1 MRESIKYSDTRK
13 LLEINDVLYKINR
26 QKAEGPT
33 RVVVTYVKQMEAGHY
48 VYGHSGSENHFFNRV
63 LGFTLFKTKEE
74 AEKELD
80 KIRKCAL
87 KRKLMKEYEA
97 KLNKEMGIEN
107 HFIIK

>member
-1 MRESIKYSDTRK
+1 MKEIDTRK
-13 LLEINDVLYKINR
+13 LCEVNDVLYKINR
-26 QKAEGPT
+26 NGISGPT
-33 RVVVTYVKQMEAGHY
+33 EVIVTSAKQISLGHY
-48 VYGHSGSENHFFNRV
+48 AYKHNENERYSFFHRNIGHS
-63 LGFTLFKTKEE
+63 LFKTKEE

-97 KLNKEMGIEN
+97 KLNKEIGIEN